1 MFIKMILKKMM
12 RYYFLKKIIEF
23 LYLFLF
29 EYISN
34 NIINHIPCVYIRYI
48 FYKYILRLDIS
59 ASTYIHMGQYIYP
72 EIRHL
77 HIGQNSIINRK
88 CILDRRGGLYIGDNV
103 NISSE
108 VAIYTAGHEIDSTDF
123 AYYTKSVYID
133 DYVWIGTRA
142 MIMPGV
148 RVGKGAMVMPGAIVT
163 KNIDAYSIV
172 AGIPAKVIGKRNNNL
187 EYNLTWRSM
196 FL

>member
-1 MFIKMILKKMM
+1 M
-12 RYYFLKKIIEF
+12 
-23 LYLFLF
+23 
-29 EYISN
+29 
-34 NIINHIPCVYIRYI
+34 
-48 FYKYILRLDIS
+48 
-59 ASTYIHMGQYIYP
+59 
-72 EIRHL
+72 
-77 HIGQNSIINRK
+77 
-88 CILDRRGGLYIGDNV
+88 
-103 NISSE
+103 
-108 VAIYTAGHEIDSTDF
+108 
-123 AYYTKSVYID
+123 YID